1 MRGICFLVVVA
12 AVGLTACQAPGPRG
26 PARAAAPVPHGNVEL
41 IAYLGNQPFV
51 TAEAG
56 YRAAYLLHAGESFD
70 GDFAA
75 LREELRTQAL
85 INPHW
90 RHAAGDRLNRGE
102 VGYLMCRAAEIEQSL
117 NWRLLRLGRYAY
129 RDLRYLGIAGPGGE
143 FGLMSGGEFQG
154 ILRRTED
161 YMENDTITLG
171 QPQARG
177 A

>member
-1 MRGICFLVVVA
+1 
-12 AVGLTACQAPGPRG
+12 
-26 PARAAAPVPHGNVEL
+26 
-41 IAYLGNQPFV
+41 
-51 TAEAG
+51 
-56 YRAAYLLHAGESFD
+56 
-70 GDFAA
+70 
-75 LREELRTQAL
+75 
-85 INPHW
+85 
-90 RHAAGDRLNRGE
+90 LNRGE

-161 YMENDTITLG
+161 YMEDDTITLG